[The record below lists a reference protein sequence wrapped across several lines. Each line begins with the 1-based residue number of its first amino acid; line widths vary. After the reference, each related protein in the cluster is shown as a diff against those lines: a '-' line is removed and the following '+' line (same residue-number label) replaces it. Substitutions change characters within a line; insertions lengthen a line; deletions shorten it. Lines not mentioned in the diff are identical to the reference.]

1 MTRMPADKISSSQ
14 TAIILINMMLAAG
27 ILTLPRVATEKMMT
41 PDAWITVII
50 GGLISIFIALIM
62 VKLCERYPNQ
72 TFYQYN
78 QTIVGKML
86 GTIISLAVIFYFL
99 LLAALEIR
107 VMAETTGLFLL
118 QGTPT
123 WAIIM
128 PFIWIGLYL
137 TLGGINAVARLLEII
152 FPITVLFFIVV
163 LFLGL
168 KIFEL
173 DNIRPVMGMGIKP
186 IIDGIP
192 ATALSYSGYEVILI
206 IFMFMQNQ
214 EKAKKVVLI
223 GIGVPLIFY
232 TLTLVVIIGALSVEG
247 VLSQTWPVL
256 TFIRGYDITGLF
268 FERFDSLLLVI
279 WIMQIFSTFIVSYF
293 AVAIGLSQVFKK
305 HIKPFYWIILPVLYL
320 IAMTPENI
328 NSLFEFGDWISKFG
342 LLLFGTIPGLLLL
355 LSYVRGKR
363 T

>member
-1 MTRMPADKISSSQ
+1 MNRLPADRISTSQ
-14 TAIILINMMLAAG
+14 TTIILINMMLAAG

-41 PDAWITVII
+41 PDAWIAVIV
-50 GGLISIFIALIM
+50 GGLISMVIALIM
-62 VKLCERYPNQ
+62 VKLCEQYPDK

-78 QTIVGKML
+78 QVIVGKTL
-86 GTIISLAVIFYFL
+86 GSIISLAVVFYFL
-99 LLAALEIR
+99 LLAALEVR

-118 QGTPT
+118 QGTPI

-163 LFLGL
+163 VFLGL

-173 DNIRPVMGMGIKP
+173 DNLRPVLGMGIKP
-186 IIDGIP
+186 IIDGVP
-192 ATALSYSGYEVILI
+192 ATALSYSGYEIILI
-206 IFMFMQNQ
+206 IYMFMQNQ

-232 TLTLVVIIGALSVEG
+232 TLTLVVIVGALSVEG

-256 TFIRGYDITGLF
+256 TFIRGYEITGLF

-279 WIMQIFSTFIVSYF
+279 WIMEIFSTFIVSYF
-293 AVAIGLSQVFKK
+293 AVAMGLAQVFKK
-305 HIKPFYWIILPVLYL
+305 DTKIFYWGVLPVVYL
-320 IAMTPENI
+320 IAMTPKNI
-328 NSLFEFGDWISKFG
+328 NSLFAFGGWISKFG
-342 LLLFGTIPGLLLL
+342 FVLFGTIPGLLLL
-355 LSYVRGKR
+355 LSYIRRKN

>member
-1 MTRMPADKISSSQ
+1 MNQTPVDKISSSQ

-50 GGLISIFIALIM
+50 GGLISMVIALVM
-62 VKLCERYPNQ
+62 VKLCERYPDQ

-78 QTIVGKML
+78 QEIVGK
-86 GTIISLAVIFYFL
+86 TIGSLINLAVVVYFL

-107 VMAETTGLFLL
+107 IMVETTGLFLL
-118 QGTPT
+118 PGTPT
-123 WAIIM
+123 WAMIM

-152 FPITVLFFIVV
+152 FPITVLFFILVV
-163 LFLGL
+163 FLGL

-173 DNIRPVMGMGIKP
+173 DNLRPVLGMGVKP
-186 IIDGIP
+186 IVDGVP
-192 ATALSYSGYEVILI
+192 ATALSYSGYEIILI
-206 IFMFMQNQ
+206 IYMFMKNKA
-214 EKAKKVVLI
+214 KAKKVVLI

-232 TLTLVVIIGALSVEG
+232 AITVVVIIGALSVEG

-256 TFIRGYDITGLF
+256 TFIRGYEIKGLF

-279 WIMQIFSTFIVSYF
+279 WIMEIFSTFIVSYF
-293 AVAIGLSQVFKK
+293 AVAMGLAEVFKK
-305 HIKPFYWIILPVLYL
+305 DTKTFYWAILPVVYL

-328 NSLFEFGDWISKFG
+328 NSLFALGDWVSKFG
-342 LLLFGTIPGLLLL
+342 LLIFATIPGLLLL
-355 LSYVRGKR
+355 ISFVRR
-363 T
+363 ERA